1 MMSDLLKQIFFD
13 VTFYN
18 NHNLKKIEEN
28 WKKLLV
34 VIFAELYF
42 GSFIL
47 FLELTTF
54 IFQFWMFKK
63 KQFQFG
69 W

>member
-28 WKKLLV
+28 CQRNYESLYWALVWK
-34 VIFAELYF
+34 FY
-42 GSFIL
+42 
-47 FLELTTF
+47 F
-54 IFQFWMFKK
+54 IFGINHFYFSMLNV
-63 KQFQFG
+63 
-69 W
+69 